1 MWRARQRKTFSSSK
15 SDSKI
20 ENTMT
25 RKAARKKVHG
35 CSRANVMSMSEDP
48 SKRFVFYCVN
58 WKYAWVEAKE
68 KQREMEKKFQQ
79 FLSHFM
85 SKVPQL
91 NFHVT
96 LHETH
101 HLSLSKFIAVRCQD
115 YLRYVTCIH
124 RRFGLIFHD
133 ILSARLQ
140 FFFNVTHTARCRSMM
155 MKFFFCVCKF
165 ELFQLSVV
173 LTIQVYQLSFQSVFL
188 MTFVHLDFVWHV
200 ERLFLVCLLRAVV
213 VESDIPLYFA
223 PASREKSLNVIKI
236 LRIRIAREKKVV
248 AERNVRLF
256 AAVDIFFKKK
266 RFIRISSTAK
276 CGILHSASDLTME
289 WCFHPL
295 WTIWNFC
302 KFCPITPPQSCEKLH
317 IPDLDSTTYFS
328 SSLFFHFALLN
339 IWKLC
344 HSSRESS
351 SAGSVAMSE
360 KILEI
365 SRLLIL
371 RWEFNW
377 SWWMQQI
384 EWHDNGRTATVCA
397 F

>member
-1 MWRARQRKTFSSSK
+1 MHEWRRRRDEERWQKSFNNFFPISCQECHSWTFMSHCMRRTISVSPNSLLCAVKIIYDTLHASIVVSDWSFMTFSQLVFSFFSMLH
-15 SDSKI
+15 
-20 ENTMT
+20 TP
-25 RKAARKKVHG
+25 RAAARWWW
-35 CSRANVMSMSEDP
+35 S
-48 SKRFVFYCVN
+48 FFLCVQV
-58 WKYAWVEAKE
+58 WTFSTECCADD
-68 KQREMEKKFQQ
+68 
-79 FLSHFM
+79 S
-85 SKVPQL
+85 
-91 NFHVT
+91 
-96 LHETH
+96 
-101 HLSLSKFIAVRCQD
+101 SLSTFV
-115 YLRYVTCIH
+115 
-124 RRFGLIFHD
+124 
-133 ILSARLQ
+133 
-140 FFFNVTHTARCRSMM
+140 
-155 MKFFFCVCKF
+155 
-165 ELFQLSVV
+165 SV
-173 LTIQVYQLSFQSVFL
+173 SVFL

-236 LRIRIAREKKVV
+236 LRIRIAREKKSCGREKR
-248 AERNVRLF
+248 APIRCSWY
-256 AAVDIFFKKK
+256 FFEK

-317 IPDLDSTTYFS
+317 IPDLDSTTYFRV
-328 SSLFFHFALLN
+328 LFFFHFALLN